1 MFDIDA
7 DGDLDLWVSRTG
19 KRPTIYLGNKTGK
32 FSSDKKIEIDYP
44 KSWPKKMRQ
53 IGYVISADIDND
65 GFVEI
70 FFSVQGKGKCRKGYC
85 GSYVGYF
92 KNQKGKLIFKDFI
105 FKKEETEKW
114 IWSST
119 SMIVVKDLN
128 NDGL

>member
-1 MFDIDA
+1 
-7 DGDLDLWVSRTG
+7 
-19 KRPTIYLGNKTGK
+19 
-32 FSSDKKIEIDYP
+32 
-44 KSWPKKMRQ
+44 MRQ

-70 FFSVQGKGKCRKGYC
+70 FFSVQGKGKCRKTYC

-128 NDGL
+128 NDGLKDIFLKRNYPSPIYLQNENGLFVNTPLNSGIQLFNPQ